1 MTDSPDKIEAE
12 VEANRANVE
21 STLDAL
27 KSRLSVENVV
37 NEATRFVG
45 INDARGTL
53 VAVGREIRAEPVA
66 FGMIGLGLALLA
78 TGVARRE
85 PQDPRLPYTP
95 TGRTPQHGYDRTARS
110 MQAGSPE
117 KGLGDRIHEYSDQ
130 ARNAASDYSSKAGE
144 KVAEYSDAANR
155 RLHDAQHAVHEGYD
169 AVRDRASDF
178 QRRAGQQMESQP
190 LLFGALAL
198 AAGAVIAAALPRSS
212 VEDRWVGPAR
222 DRLLDE
228 ATDVAANLA
237 DRGTDAAKAGYA
249 AAVETAKDEG
259 LVPQGGDTIASKVEH
274 VVQAAVAGAKSKIDK
289 DQA

>member
-27 KSRLSVENVV
+27 KSRLSVENIV
-37 NEATRFVG
+37 NDATRFVG
-45 INDARGTL
+45 IDDARGTL

-85 PQDPRLPYTP
+85 PHDVRVSYPQRQPY
-95 TGRTPQHGYDRTARS
+95 RTYDS
-110 MQAGSPE
+110 MSSDAVGNSNQ
-117 KGLGDRIHEYSDQ
+117 KRVGDRVHEYSDQ
-130 ARNAASDYSSKAGE
+130 ARTVASEYSAKASEKAAE
-144 KVAEYSDAANR
+144 FSDAANR
-155 RLHDAQHAVHEGYD
+155 RLHDAQHAVHDGYD
-169 AVRDRASDF
+169 AVRHQASDL
-178 QRRAGQQMESQP
+178 QRRAGRQMESQP

-198 AAGAVIAAALPRSS
+198 AAGAVIAAALPRSD

-228 ATDVAANLA
+228 AKDVAADLGERA
-237 DRGTDAAKAGYA
+237 TSAAQAGYA
-249 AAVETAKDEG
+249 SAVETAKDEG
-259 LVPQGGDTIASKVEH
+259 LVPQRGDTLASKVEH
-274 VVQAAVAGAKSKIDK
+274 VAQSAVAGAKAKAEE
-289 DQA
+289 DQS